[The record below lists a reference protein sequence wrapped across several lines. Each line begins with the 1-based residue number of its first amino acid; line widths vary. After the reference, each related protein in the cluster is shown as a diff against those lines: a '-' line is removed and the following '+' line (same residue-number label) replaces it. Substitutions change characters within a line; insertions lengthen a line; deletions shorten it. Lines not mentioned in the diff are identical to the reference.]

1 MSYREDLIARE
12 VDELMGLVASLPAD
26 VEPEIIR
33 KALLTSLN
41 YVYGLGVGRQN
52 EG

>member
-12 VDELMGLVASLPAD
+12 VDELMGLIATD

-41 YVYGLGVGRQN
+41 YIYGLRVVGDN
-52 EG
+52 EV